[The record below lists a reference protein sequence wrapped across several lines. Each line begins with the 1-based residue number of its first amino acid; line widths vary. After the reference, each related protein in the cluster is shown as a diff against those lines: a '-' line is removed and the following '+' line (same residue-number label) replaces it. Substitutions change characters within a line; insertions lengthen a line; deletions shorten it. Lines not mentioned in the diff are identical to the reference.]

1 VRCNVIRRA
10 IVRVFPAQS
19 RRADF
24 NEEGRMERDIYDEDH
39 EAFRDVVKEFI
50 KRYVTN
56 EARERWDAAGEVD
69 RETMRAAG
77 ESGLI
82 GLSVPEEFGGAGM
95 LQDYRFRAIVNE
107 EVIAAGAGSLAGAFG
122 IQDDLAIPYLVH
134 MGTQEQKEKWLPGM
148 ATGEILGALAMSE
161 PGAGS
166 DLRGI
171 KTTAK
176 RVEGGYIVN
185 GAKTFISSGKT
196 ADVIVTFVKTGEGNK
211 ADAFSLLLIENG
223 MDGFDHGKKLH
234 KMGFQGHDTA
244 ELSFSDVF
252 VPEENLISGKEG
264 QGFIQLMMNL
274 PLERLSIGIAGAAA
288 AEAALKWT
296 LAYTKDRE
304 AFGERII
311 DFQNTRFKLAEV
323 ATTVDAL
330 WAYMDRALL
339 AYKDGKLSAVE
350 AAKVKF
356 WATEREWD
364 VIDVCVQLHGGY
376 GYITEYPIARAFLDA
391 RVHRIYGGTN
401 EIMREI
407 VGRELAKH

>member
-1 VRCNVIRRA
+1 
-10 IVRVFPAQS
+10 
-19 RRADF
+19 
-24 NEEGRMERDIYDEDH
+24 MERDIYEEDH
-39 EAFRDVVKEFI
+39 EAFRDLVKDFV

-56 EARERWDAAGEVD
+56 ATIEKWNADGEVD
-69 RETMRAAG
+69 RATMLAAG
-77 ESGLI
+77 EAGII

-95 LQDYRFRAIVNE
+95 LQDYRFRAVVNE

-122 IQDDLAIPYLVH
+122 IQDDLAVPYLVH
-134 MGTQEQKEKWLPGM
+134 MGTQEQKEKWLPRM
-148 ATGEILGALAMSE
+148 ATGEVVGALAMTE

-176 RVEGGYIVN
+176 KVDGGYIVN
-185 GAKTFISSGKT
+185 GAKTFISSGAT
-196 ADVIVTFVKTGEGNK
+196 ADLVVTFVKTGEGNRP
-211 ADAFSLLLIENG
+211 DAFSLVLIENG
-223 MDGFDHGKKLH
+223 MEGFDHGKKLH

-244 ELSFSDVF
+244 ELSFTDVF
-252 VPEENLISGKEG
+252 VPDENLIGGVEGK
-264 QGFIQLMMNL
+264 GFVQLMMNL
-274 PLERLSIGIAGAAA
+274 PLERLSIGVAGAAA
-288 AEAALKWT
+288 AQAALDWT
-296 LAYTKDRE
+296 VAYTKDRE

-311 DFQNTRFKLAEV
+311 DFQNTRFTIADM

-330 WAYMDRALL
+330 WAYIDRALL
-339 AYKDGKLSAVE
+339 AYSQGKLSAEE

-356 WATEREWD
+356 WATEREWEVLD
-364 VIDVCVQLHGGY
+364 AGVQLHGGY

-407 VGRELAKH
+407 VGRQIAGKR

>member
-1 VRCNVIRRA
+1 
-10 IVRVFPAQS
+10 
-19 RRADF
+19 
-24 NEEGRMERDIYDEDH
+24 MERDIYDEDH
-39 EAFRDVVKEFI
+39 EAFRDVVKEFV

-56 EARERWDAAGEVD
+56 EARERWDAEGEVD
-69 RETMRAAG
+69 RATMLAAG

-107 EVIAAGAGSLAGAFG
+107 EVILAGAGSLAGAFG
-122 IQDDLAIPYLVH
+122 IQDDLAVPYIVH

-176 RVEGGYIVN
+176 KVEGGYIVN

-196 ADVIVTFVKTGEGNK
+196 ADVIVTFVKTGDGNK

-244 ELSFSDVF
+244 ELSFTDVF

-330 WAYMDRALL
+330 WAYMDRAMLE
-339 AYKDGKLSAVE
+339 YKDGKLSAVE

-407 VGRELAKH
+407 VGRHLAGKR

>member
-1 VRCNVIRRA
+1 
-10 IVRVFPAQS
+10 
-19 RRADF
+19 
-24 NEEGRMERDIYDEDH
+24 MERDIYEEDH
-39 EAFRDVVKEFI
+39 EAFRDLVKDFV
-50 KRYVTN
+50 KRHVTG
-56 EARERWDAAGEVD
+56 ADIERWDAAGEVD
-69 RETMRAAG
+69 RDTMRAAG
-77 ESGLI
+77 EAGII

-95 LQDYRFRAIVNE
+95 LQDYRFRAVVNE

-122 IQDDLAIPYLVH
+122 IQDDLAVPYLVH
-134 MGTQEQKEKWLPGM
+134 MGTQEQKSKWLPRM
-148 ATGEILGALAMSE
+148 ATGEVVGALAMTE

-176 RVEGGYIVN
+176 KVDGGYIVN
-185 GAKTFISSGKT
+185 GAKTFISSGAT
-196 ADVIVTFVKTGEGNK
+196 ADLVVTFVKTGEGNRP
-211 ADAFSLLLIENG
+211 DAFSLVLIENG
-223 MDGFDHGKKLH
+223 MEGFDHGKKLH

-252 VPEENLISGKEG
+252 VPDENLIGGVEGK
-264 QGFIQLMMNL
+264 GFVQLMMNL
-274 PLERLSIGIAGAAA
+274 PLERLSIGVAGAAA
-288 AEAALKWT
+288 AQAALDWT
-296 LAYTKDRE
+296 VAYTKDRE

-311 DFQNTRFKLAEV
+311 DFQNSRFAIADM

-330 WAYMDRALL
+330 WAYIDRALL
-339 AYKDGKLSAVE
+339 AYSQGKLSAEE

-356 WATEREWD
+356 WATEREWEVLD
-364 VIDVCVQLHGGY
+364 QGVQLHGGY

-407 VGRELAKH
+407 VGRQIAGKR